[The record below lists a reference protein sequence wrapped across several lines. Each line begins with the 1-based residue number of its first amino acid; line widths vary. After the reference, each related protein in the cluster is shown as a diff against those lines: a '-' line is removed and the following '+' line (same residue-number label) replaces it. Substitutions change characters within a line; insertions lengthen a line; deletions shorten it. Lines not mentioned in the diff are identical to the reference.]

1 MTKKMAHLLGFV
13 QHGVMNHA
21 STMWAHPQD
30 EVGYSFAQPEYW
42 RDLGR
47 VMERGL
53 FDAMFIADE
62 LAPTP
67 RTRGPAMPW
76 SSTRRSS
83 PCTTRRRSS
92 PSSGLARAFLRDALA
107 PAPTRAV
114 AGRLIRAG
122 ARVRVQTR
130 RVDLRDLPHRE
141 DHACLRRRHP
151 GARRPPRARPLA
163 AQANLRMQTVVD
175 RSRDRA
181 VEKYEEFRSLIRIES
196 ALAIVSGHTGVDF
209 STLGLDDNV
218 ADVDRRASAAS
229 STPSCRRTT
238 ASRSPYGRQ
247 LSCTAW
253 QWALPPQ

>member
-1 MTKKMAHLLGFV
+1 MRA
-13 QHGVMNHA
+13 
-21 STMWAHPQD
+21 
-30 EVGYSFAQPEYW
+30 Y
-42 RDLGR
+42 
-47 VMERGL
+47 
-53 FDAMFIADE
+53 ADDI
-62 LAPTP
+62 
-67 RTRGPAMPW
+67 R
-76 SSTRRSS
+76 
-83 PCTTRRRSS
+83 
-92 PSSGLARAFLRDALA
+92 ARADRHGRDPSQLK
-107 PAPTRAV
+107 
-114 AGRLIRAG
+114 LIFG
-122 ARVRVQTR
+122 
-130 RVDLRDLPHRE
+130 
-141 DHACLRRRHP
+141 
-151 GARRPPRARPLA
+151 
-163 AQANLRMQTVVD
+163 MQTVVD